1 MAGIDRRKHDFD
13 VMERVLGSAHD
24 ALGDDAPHTEVVNL
38 GNRPWFAGVTTTAV
52 QVTVGATREEDEQPP
67 RPAPGDDQYESDR
80 RGEHTY
86 PHEKEREPASHRE
99 RDALKSRLERR
110 G

>member
-1 MAGIDRRKHDFD
+1 MADIDRRKHDMD
-13 VMERVLGSAHD
+13 VMERVLGSARDRSGD
-24 ALGDDAPHTEVVNL
+24 AASRTEVVTL
-38 GNRPWFAGVTTTAV
+38 GNRSSLAGATTTAV
-52 QVTVGATREEDEQPP
+52 QVTVGDLRRDEEAQ
-67 RPAPGDDQYESDR
+67 RPARGDDRYESDR

-86 PHEKEREPASHRE
+86 PDEPRREPASHRQ